1 MLNKF
6 FFTLFVCCLSYAA
19 ISSQDVKIRSG
30 AVLLTP
36 EQVDSLK
43 KAEAAKYA
51 NAQPKQQIED
61 AGIVDY
67 NNPQSFVSEGA
78 LGALYAAVTA
88 ILAYLGG
95 LLPGL
100 RNIQS
105 NYIRS
110 GTIIFALLAGVA
122 TFRYGA
128 LNTDYLNVL
137 LSVVLPNF
145 VITNGVWDFLDRLGI
160 KNLVKWIL
168 ARLGIQLPEPQPKKA

>member
-61 AGIVDY
+61 TIVDY
-67 NNPQSFVSEGA
+67 NNPDSFVSQGA
-78 LGALYAAVTA
+78 LGALFAAVVA

-95 LLPGL
+95 FLPIL
-100 RNIQS
+100 RNIKS
-105 NYIRS
+105 SYVRS
-110 GTIIFALLAGVA
+110 GTIIFALLSGVA
-122 TFRYGA
+122 TFKYGA
-128 LNTDYLNVL
+128 LTPEFFNTLI
-137 LSVVLPNF
+137 SAVLPNL
-145 VITNGVWDFLDRLGI
+145 VISNGVWDAIKWVLDRFNI
-160 KNLVKWIL
+160 K
-168 ARLGIQLPEPQPKKA
+168 LPQPQPKA